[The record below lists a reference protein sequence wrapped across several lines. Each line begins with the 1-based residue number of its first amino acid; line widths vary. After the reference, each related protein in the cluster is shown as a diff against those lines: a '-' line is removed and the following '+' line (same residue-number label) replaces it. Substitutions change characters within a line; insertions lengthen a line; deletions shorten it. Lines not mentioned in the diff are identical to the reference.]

1 MPDEVLTDNGKQF
14 TGKYGKPR
22 PAEVL
27 FDRICR
33 KNGIEHLLTK
43 VRSPTT
49 TGKVERWH
57 QSIQR
62 ELLDD
67 DPPFASVA
75 AAQAA
80 VEAWRVEYNTLRPHQ
95 SLDMATPAERFA
107 PAPPRPGLPLWV
119 PPGLITTEPPAPDA
133 ATAPEPMA
141 AEPAV
146 TVPGAV
152 ELERAVPPCGNLSI
166 GRQQFW
172 FGPHRAGEVITFW
185 IDSTAV
191 HLSTTGR
198 YLKSVPSRLSDRDLA
213 RLRRAGARPA
223 GPPPARGSP
232 DRCWQGHRSRST
244 HRQRGRHRR
253 HRRPPAPGR
262 RPAGR
267 APGHPPPRGPA
278 GHVITAEGMLWRTV
292 AFELPAANRAR
303 LQGARPA
310 GPPPTPP
317 AGPTRVERVVSC
329 RGGIQVV
336 GQRVQVGMPHAGQI
350 VTVEVEDTT
359 LRVLDE
365 EETILK
371 TVPRRTTTA
380 VTRHKAYG
388 HRTVKEA

>member
-1 MPDEVLTDNGKQF
+1 M
-14 TGKYGKPR
+14 
-22 PAEVL
+22 
-27 FDRICR
+27 
-33 KNGIEHLLTK
+33 NGIEHLLTK

-67 DPPFASVA
+67 APPFASVA
-75 AAQAA
+75 AAQEA

-95 SLDMATPAERFA
+95 SLGMATPAERFA

-119 PPGLITTEPPAPDA
+119 PPGLITTEPPAPDT
-133 ATAPEPMA
+133 ATAPEPLA
-141 AEPAV
+141 AEPSV

-152 ELERAVPPCGNLSI
+152 ELERAVPPSGNRSI

-185 IDSTAV
+185 VDSTVV

-198 YLKSVPSRLSDRDLA
+198 YLKSVPSRLSDRDVA

-223 GPPPARGSP
+223 GPPP
-232 DRCWQGHRSRST
+232 SR
-244 HRQRGRHRR
+244 RL
-253 HRRPPAPGR
+253 PGR
-262 RPAGR
+262 LLAG
-267 APGHPPPRGPA
+267 APVEVERTVNAVGIVGVGGRQLGVGVPLA
-278 GHVITAEGMLWRTV
+278 GQRVTIRLEGRLAHVITAEGRLWRTV

-329 RGGIQVV
+329 RGGIQAV
-336 GQRVQVGMPHAGQI
+336 GQRVQVGMPHAGQV
-350 VTVEVEDTT
+350 VTVEVADTT